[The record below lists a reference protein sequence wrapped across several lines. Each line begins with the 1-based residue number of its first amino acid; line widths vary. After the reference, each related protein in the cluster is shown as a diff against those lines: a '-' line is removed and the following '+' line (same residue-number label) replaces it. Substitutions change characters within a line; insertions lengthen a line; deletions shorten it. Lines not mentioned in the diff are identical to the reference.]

1 MQSASEALVGLAA
14 SIGLV
19 HTVIGVDHTL
29 PFIMLARA
37 QKWTLSRLLSITVL
51 CGTGHV
57 LSSVLLGMFGISIGV
72 AIDQL
77 EIIEARRGQMATWLL
92 IGFGLAYAIWSLH
105 RERKKRARLQLAP
118 DPSAERKRRRA
129 VTVWSLFIVFILGPC
144 EPLIPILMAPAFDH
158 MWTTVAGVVLVF
170 TVVTIGTMCALVTIG
185 YFGLKLPVFSF
196 LERHAHTASG
206 LAIAGSGVAI
216 QLLGI

>member
-1 MQSASEALVGLAA
+1 MENATGALVGLAA

-57 LSSVLLGMFGISIGV
+57 LSSVLLGMFGISLGV
-72 AIDQL
+72 AIDRL
-77 EIIEARRGQMATWLL
+77 EIIEARRGQMAAWLL
-92 IGFGLAYAIWSLH
+92 IGFGLAYAIWSLY
-105 RERKKRARLQLAP
+105 RERKKRSRLQLAP
-118 DPSAERKRRRA
+118 DPSAERKRRRV
-129 VTVWSLFIVFILGPC
+129 VTVWSLFIVFVLGPC
-144 EPLIPILMAPAFDH
+144 EPLIPIFMAPAFDH

-170 TVVTIGTMCALVTIG
+170 ALVTIGTMCALVTIG
-185 YFGLKLPVFSF
+185 YYGLKLPVFSF
-196 LERHAHTASG
+196 LERHVHTASG
-206 LAIAGSGVAI
+206 LAIAGSGLAI

>member
-77 EIIEARRGQMATWLL
+77 EIIEARRGQMAAWLL
-92 IGFGLAYAIWSLH
+92 IGFGLAYAVWSLH
-105 RERKKRARLQLAP
+105 RERRKRARLQLAP

-170 TVVTIGTMCALVTIG
+170 AVVTIGTMCTLVTIG

>member
-1 MQSASEALVGLAA
+1 MENASGALVGLAA

-29 PFIMLARA
+29 PFVMLARA
-37 QKWTLSRLLSITVL
+37 QKWSLSRLLSITVL

-57 LSSVLLGMFGISIGV
+57 LSSVLLGLFGISIGV
-72 AIDQL
+72 AIHQL
-77 EIIEARRGQMATWLL
+77 ELIEAQRGQMAAWLL
-92 IGFGLAYAIWSLH
+92 IGFGLAYATWSLL
-105 RERKKRARLQLAP
+105 RKRRTHAHLDLAP
-118 DPSAERKRRRA
+118 DLSQERKRRR
-129 VTVWSLFIVFILGPC
+129 VLTVWSLFIVFVLGPC

-170 TVVTIGTMCALVTIG
+170 GLVTIGTMCVLVTIG
-185 YFGLKLPVFSF
+185 YYGLKLPAFSF
-196 LERHAHTASG
+196 LERHVHTVSG
-206 LAIAGSGVAI
+206 LAIAASGLAI